1 MTVKIE
7 DSNYYEILSVS
18 CRASHDEIEDAYHD
32 IARKLHPDVT
42 GNDPELTEIYMTV
55 NQAYH
60 VLSNR
65 DEREKYDELIGVE
78 KNSAKPS
85 DPKPKIVMNRTEAA
99 DMKLLDAKLM
109 RSTREAEKLCGKGNY
124 WEATRL
130 LEKYL
135 NTHPDNPHLRRVL
148 ATAAVGMNRYHDAVN
163 HMKTVCTVEYHDP
176 ENYIMLGRIYMQAD
190 QLLLAEK
197 SMVEA
202 LSWNA
207 EHEEAK
213 RMIKKIREMKDAERS
228 VFKRVLRKMSH
239 ALKHGEE

>member
-1 MTVKIE
+1 
-7 DSNYYEILSVS
+7 VS
-18 CRASHDEIEDAYHD
+18 PRASHDEIEDAYHD
-32 IARKLHPDVT
+32 LARKLHPDVT
-42 GNDPELTEIYMTV
+42 GNDPALTEIYMTV

-65 DEREKYDELIGVE
+65 DEREKYDELIGVD
-78 KNSAKPS
+78 KNSEEPS
-85 DPKPKIVMNRTEAA
+85 APKPEVIQDKTAA
-99 DMKLLDAKLM
+99 TDMKLLDAKLM

-148 ATAAVGMNRYHDAVN
+148 ATAAVGMSRFHDAVN
-163 HMKTVCTVEYHDP
+163 HMKIVCTVEYHDP
-176 ENYIMLGRIYMQAD
+176 ENYIMLGKIYMQAD

-197 SMVEA
+197 SMIEA
-202 LSWNA
+202 LSWNS

-213 RMIKKIREMKDAERS
+213 RMIKEIREMKDAEGS
-228 VFKRVLRKMSH
+228 VFARVLRKMSH
-239 ALKHGEE
+239 VLKRGEE

>member
-1 MTVKIE
+1 MTDNTE
-7 DSNYYEILSVS
+7 NSNYYEILSVP

-32 IARKLHPDVT
+32 LARKLHPDVT
-42 GNDPELTEIYMTV
+42 GNDPVLTDTYMTV
-55 NQAYH
+55 NEAYH
-60 VLSNR
+60 VLSNP
-65 DEREKYDELIGVE
+65 DEREKYDELIGVD
-78 KNSAKPS
+78 KNSGKP
-85 DPKPKIVMNRTEAA
+85 DPKPETARGKTEAA

-109 RSTREAEKLCGKGNY
+109 RSTRQAEKLCGKGNY

-148 ATAAVGMNRYHDAVN
+148 ATAAAGMNRFHDAVN
-163 HMKTVCTVEYHDP
+163 HMKIVCKVEYHDP

-197 SMVEA
+197 SMSEA
-202 LSWNA
+202 LSWNS

-213 RMIKKIREMKDAERS
+213 RMIKEIRELKDAGGS
-228 VFKRVLRKMSH
+228 VFTRVLRKMSH
-239 ALKHGEE
+239 VLKRGEE